1 MTEVTFTYKIKGY
14 KEKTETDICFRG
26 LMDIDLS
33 KLEKLEYKICKFT
46 WVRDKYIQF
55 LQRIFKDLCEIE
67 EKSNYILFKVI
78 NFEIFNSYS
87 KIISFL
93 SFPRY
98 LEEFDFI
105 LEKIDFTR
113 TDGEIFTELC
123 ELSTKEGNNHAVISS
138 KSNAR
143 YYIPEFDQL
152 EFDFTLENY
161 LTNIKTI
168 KHTSSFR
175 YLFKEK

>member
-1 MTEVTFTYKIKGY
+1 MKGITFTYKIKGH
-14 KEKTETDICFRG
+14 KENTETDFCFRG
-26 LMDIDLS
+26 LKNKDLS
-33 KLEKLEYKICKFT
+33 KLEKLEYEIHRFTKIK
-46 WVRDKYIQF
+46 DKYIPF

-67 EKSNYILFKVI
+67 EKSDYILFKVKD
-78 NFEIFNSYS
+78 FVTFNSYS

-98 LEEFDFI
+98 LEEFDSI
-105 LEKIDFTR
+105 LEKIDFTK
-113 TDGEIFTELC
+113 TDCEIFTELC
-123 ELSTKEGNNHAVISS
+123 ELSVKEGNNHAVISS
-138 KSNAR
+138 KSNVC

-152 EFDFTLENY
+152 EFDFKLENY

-168 KHTSSFR
+168 NHKSSFR